1 MNFISYFKER
11 LFFAIENLKYKV
23 SKTKV
28 FKYPGV
34 ECYHTSFE
42 GYNTLFKNVSCI
54 DSVMG
59 EYSYI
64 QKDSFILNTKI
75 GKFCSIAD
83 HVRTGFGNHP
93 IQMVSTWP
101 GFYYDTTPELKYTFH
116 KGASLINAFRTVG
129 GGGKFLVEIGN
140 DVWIGS
146 HVLIMDGVK
155 IGDGAVIAAGAV
167 VSKDVEPYAIYGG
180 VPAKLIKYRFQKD
193 VIDSFLEL
201 KWWDKD
207 IEWIKRNFQ
216 QFQNT
221 DEFVKTII

>member
-1 MNFISYFKER
+1 MKLLSIFLRLSDEIKKRRYKSSTEKVYLYRGTNCYRTSFKGH
-11 LFFAIENLKYKV
+11 N
-23 SKTKV
+23 TV
-28 FKYPGV
+28 FKGA
-34 ECYHTSFE
+34 ECIE
-42 GYNTLFKNVSCI
+42 CDL
-54 DSVMG
+54 G
-59 EYSYI
+59 EYSYV
-64 QKDSFILNTKI
+64 QQNTFLLRTRV

-116 KGASLINAFRTVG
+116 KGASVIDVFRTV

-167 VSKDVEPYAIYGG
+167 VTKDVEPYAIYGG
-180 VPAKLIKYRFQKD
+180 VPAKLLKYRFQQEI
-193 VIDSFLEL
+193 IDSLLEL
-201 KWWDKD
+201 KWWDRD
-207 IEWIKRNFQ
+207 PEWIMNNFQ
-216 QFQNT
+216 KFKNT
-221 DEFVKTII
+221 NEFVKANI